1 MKKLSSDSNYVLAIG
16 AIIMWI
22 GMVVAIVMKNN
33 LTQND
38 HSILV
43 IFLILISIL
52 LFLLFYQQT
61 EIYYDSLNQVFILK
75 RLFGKKKS

>member
-1 MKKLSSDSNYVLAIG
+1 
-16 AIIMWI
+16 MWI